1 MIGKGRSKNLW
12 QGVQTSNFF
21 SPLHMFL
28 MLRGQG
34 VRCLASLHCFYKVS
48 KYQMKGVHNHPFMTA
63 FSVFKHLS
71 VVDPGEAPLYV
82 YTKLR
87 PEGLKKKLGGDPLP
101 PTPLPYPWVWMTGL
115 DLPLPILLA
124 SIWGDPWT
132 LSLDLPLTDY
142 LAMNPPNST
151 QTSNVN
157 LTETELVICSGFAVR
172 VPVFLVRPRHKCLPS
187 FCFQTH
193 GQLPLHIEQA
203 HVPQVYSRNHRD
215 GSMIF
220 MVFL

>member
-1 MIGKGRSKNLW
+1 M
-12 QGVQTSNFF
+12 
-21 SPLHMFL
+21 LH
-28 MLRGQG
+28 GQG

-63 FSVFKHLS
+63 FSVLKDLS
-71 VVDPGEAPLYV
+71 VVDPGEAPPYV

-87 PEGLKKKLGGDPLP
+87 PEGLKKKIGGDPP
-101 PTPLPYPWVWMTGL
+101 PPSLTPGSGWLGWICHCLFYWLQFGVSLGY
-115 DLPLPILLA
+115 
-124 SIWGDPWT
+124 PWT
-132 LSLDLPLTDY
+132 LSLDLPLIDY
-142 LAMNPPNST
+142 LAMNLPNST

-157 LTETELVICSGFAVR
+157 LTETELVVCPGFAVR

-193 GQLPLHIEQA
+193 GQFPLHIEQA
-203 HVPQVYSRNHRD
+203 HVPQVYSGNHREC
-215 GSMIF
+215 GMIF

>member
-1 MIGKGRSKNLW
+1 
-12 QGVQTSNFF
+12 
-21 SPLHMFL
+21 
-28 MLRGQG
+28 
-34 VRCLASLHCFYKVS
+34 
-48 KYQMKGVHNHPFMTA
+48 MTA
-63 FSVFKHLS
+63 FSVLKYLS
-71 VVDPGEAPLYV
+71 VVDPGEAPPLCLHQ
-82 YTKLR
+82 TEAWR
-87 PEGLKKKLGGDPLP
+87 AEKKNWGETPSP
-101 PTPLPYPWVWMTGL
+101 PPLPYRCVWMTGL

-157 LTETELVICSGFAVR
+157 LTETELVVCLGFAVC

-193 GQLPLHIEQA
+193 GQFPLHIEQA
-203 HVPQVYSRNHRD
+203 HVPQVYSGNHREC
-215 GSMIF
+215 GMIF

>member
-28 MLRGQG
+28 MLCGQG
-34 VRCLASLHCFYKVS
+34 VRCLASLHCFYEVS

-63 FSVFKHLS
+63 FSVLKHLS

-87 PEGLKKKLGGDPLP
+87 SEGLKKKNWGETPPPPL
-101 PTPLPYPWVWMTGL
+101 LYPRVWMNRL
-115 DLPLPILLA
+115 DLPLLILLA

-132 LSLDLPLTDY
+132 LSLDMLLIDY
-142 LAMNPPNST
+142 LVMNLPNST
-151 QTSNVN
+151 QTSNVK
-157 LTETELVICSGFAVR
+157 LTETELVICPGFTVR

-187 FCFQTH
+187 FC
-193 GQLPLHIEQA
+193 L
-203 HVPQVYSRNHRD
+203 
-215 GSMIF
+215 
-220 MVFL
+220 